1 MATKYRVVQVKG
13 ANPETFIVIG
23 IDFGESAIKSTSKPM
38 SEAEMRAHLQK
49 EGASSSQIKDWLE
62 QARKYPG

>member
-13 ANPETFIVIG
+13 ATPETFMVVG

-38 SEAEMRAHLQK
+38 SEAELRVHLQK
-49 EGASSSQIKDWLE
+49 SGAAPSQVGEWLE